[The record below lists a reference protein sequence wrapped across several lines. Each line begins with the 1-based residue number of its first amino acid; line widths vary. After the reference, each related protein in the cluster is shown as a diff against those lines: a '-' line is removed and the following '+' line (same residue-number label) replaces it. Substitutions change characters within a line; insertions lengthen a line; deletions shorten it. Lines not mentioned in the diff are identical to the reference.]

1 MRDRCFLHGRIDD
14 FRRYKRLTTFGNT
27 SRMSDTEPFDVARE
41 DGITIA
47 MFRQSFSQ
55 LDEMSIDIVNRR
67 LGELV
72 ATLQPPTLILDMSQV
87 EFFGSS
93 FIESV
98 FRAWK
103 RLQGRPGAKFALCR
117 LQPYCREVLEVTHLD
132 QLWTLCGTREEAIAK
147 LQSA

>member
-1 MRDRCFLHGRIDD
+1 MTDI
-14 FRRYKRLTTFGNT
+14 
-27 SRMSDTEPFDVARE
+27 EPFDIE
-41 DGITIA
+41 QEHGITVA
-47 MFRQSFSQ
+47 KFRQSFSQ
-55 LDEMSIDIVNRR
+55 LDELAVESVNRK

-72 ATLQPPTLILDMSQV
+72 SLLPQPMLVLDMSQV

-103 RLQGRPGAKFALCR
+103 RLQTRPGAKFAMCR

-132 QLWTLCGTREEAIAK
+132 QLWTLYATREEAVSK